1 MKKAHTSPSDG
12 AHFSVCDSRA
22 GRSEST
28 AGFCFLVCVGM
39 TAETTPV

>member
-22 GRSEST
+22 GRNDST
-28 AGFCFLVCVGM
+28 ASFCFLVGVGM
-39 TAETTPV
+39 TKETTPV